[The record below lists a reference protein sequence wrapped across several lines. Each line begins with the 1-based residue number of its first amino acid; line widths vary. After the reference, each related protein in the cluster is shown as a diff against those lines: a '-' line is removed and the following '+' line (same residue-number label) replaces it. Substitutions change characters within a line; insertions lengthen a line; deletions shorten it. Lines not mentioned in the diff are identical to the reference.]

1 MATLMF
7 RRFVSY
13 WAPPILWAAGIFGL
27 SSISLPPKP
36 PLLPGLD
43 KIAHAGL
50 YATLAYLLFRAL
62 FRERGLRPWR
72 AAAWAFLLT
81 ALYGVTDEFH
91 QQFVP
96 GRFPGADD
104 LVADTL
110 GGLCAVLIDRT
121 RQRWTSRRSR
131 ANTLAGD

>member
-1 MATLMF
+1 MAARML
-7 RRFVSY
+7 RRFGIY

-36 PLLPGLD
+36 PLIPGLD

-50 YATLAYLLFRAL
+50 YAVLAYLLFRAL
-62 FRERGLRPWR
+62 LQERGLRPWR

-91 QQFVP
+91 QQFTPNRSVDVVDWMADAL
-96 GRFPGADD
+96 GA
-104 LVADTL
+104 LSAFVAARL
-110 GGLCAVLIDRT
+110 
-121 RQRWTSRRSR
+121 SRPRS
-131 ANTLAGD
+131 D

>member
-13 WAPPILWAAGIFGL
+13 WTPPILWAAGIFGL

-50 YATLAYLLFRAL
+50 YAILAYLLFRAL
-62 FRERGLRPWR
+62 FQERGLLPWR

-91 QQFVP
+91 QQFTPNRSVDVVDWMADAL
-96 GRFPGADD
+96 GA
-104 LVADTL
+104 LSAFVTARL
-110 GGLCAVLIDRT
+110 
-121 RQRWTSRRSR
+121 SRPRS
-131 ANTLAGD
+131 D